1 MVWINIRWVPFNLMN
16 MDMHQF
22 EIKLNLLPNTA
33 TAARLHYEAESPL
46 EPYTA

>member
-1 MVWINIRWVPFNLMN
+1 MVWINIRWAPVNLIN

-22 EIKLNLLPNTA
+22 ETKLNLLPNTA
-33 TAARLHYEAESPL
+33 TATRLHYETESPL

>member
-1 MVWINIRWVPFNLMN
+1 MVWINIRWAPFNF

-22 EIKLNLLPNTA
+22 ETKLNLVPHNA
-33 TAARLHYEAESPL
+33 TTARLRYETESPL